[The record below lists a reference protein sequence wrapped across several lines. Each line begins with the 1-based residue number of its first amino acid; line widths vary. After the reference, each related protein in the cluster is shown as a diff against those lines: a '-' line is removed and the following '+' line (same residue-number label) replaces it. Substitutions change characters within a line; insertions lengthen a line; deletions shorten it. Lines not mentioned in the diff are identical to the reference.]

1 MEFKFDTKYDAKA
14 LTSMARALRKTV
26 RKKRSRRTHIWGW
39 IVIVLGLLVSLPLGE
54 REITMSSVVTWVA
67 LAVMLAVFLFEDRL
81 NGKIAGKRMLAG
93 TERTETVF
101 TEERYTSVSALGK
114 SEWNY
119 GNIKVVAENA
129 GYFVFLFS
137 ENHAQVYDK
146 STISGGTV
154 EEFREFIAEK
164 TGAGVVR
171 LKK

>member
-1 MEFKFDTKYDAKA
+1 MEFRFDTKYDAKA
-14 LTSMARALRKTV
+14 LTSMARALRKTL

-154 EEFREFIAEK
+154 EEFREFIAGK

>member
-1 MEFKFDTKYDAKA
+1 MEFGFDTTYDAQA
-14 LTSMARALRKTV
+14 LTAMARTLRKTV
-26 RKKRSRRTHIWGW
+26 RKKRNRRTHIWGW

-54 REITMSSVVTWVA
+54 REVTMSSVVTWIA
-67 LAVMLAVFLFEDRL
+67 IAGMLVVFVFEDRL

-93 TERTETVF
+93 TGHTKTVF
-101 TEERYTSVSALGK
+101 AEETYTSVSELGK

-119 GNIKVVAENA
+119 GNIKVVAEDA
-129 GYFVFLFS
+129 RYFVFLFS

-146 STISGGTV
+146 TTLSGGTV

-164 TGAGVVR
+164 TGADVVR